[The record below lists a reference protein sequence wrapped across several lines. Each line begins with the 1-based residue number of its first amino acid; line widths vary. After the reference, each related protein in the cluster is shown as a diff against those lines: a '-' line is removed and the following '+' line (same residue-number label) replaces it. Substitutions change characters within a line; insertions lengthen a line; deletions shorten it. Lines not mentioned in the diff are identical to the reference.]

1 MNAIEMLKKQH
12 REVAKLFERFEQAK
26 SADGRQ
32 QLFEQIA
39 DKLAIHATIEERH
52 FYPSVRNKATDDLL
66 LESVEEH
73 LEMKR
78 VIADL
83 LRLDA
88 DDENF
93 TAKVKVLQEDVE
105 HHVHE
110 EETEL
115 FPKVAQSIDEEILEA
130 IAAQMEETQSELLD
144 EGNPRDA
151 IPEETDEA
159 API

>member
-52 FYPSVRNKATDDLL
+52 FYPSVKNKATDDLL

-78 VIADL
+78 IIADL

-93 TAKVKVLQEDVE
+93 AAKVKVLQEDVE
-105 HHVHE
+105 HHVGE

-115 FPKVAQSIDEEILEA
+115 FPKVAESIDEEILEA
-130 IAAQMEETQSELLD
+130 IAADMEETQSELLD
-144 EGNPRDA
+144 EGDPREA

-159 API
+159 APV